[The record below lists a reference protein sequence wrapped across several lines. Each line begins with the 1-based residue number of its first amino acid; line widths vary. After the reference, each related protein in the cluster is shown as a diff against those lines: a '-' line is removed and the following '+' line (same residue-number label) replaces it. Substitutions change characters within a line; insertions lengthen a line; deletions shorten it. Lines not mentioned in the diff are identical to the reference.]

1 MSRPLGLALPTD
13 WSMLPC
19 EQRLKLWLRS
29 EGLTLTDLARK
40 LGVHKSAPGKWLVSC
55 TEPLPEKRRVYL
67 ASIGMPIELFPL
79 SNILTNSPKRIHEE
93 AWTNWR
99 KD

>member
-1 MSRPLGLALPTD
+1 MSRPRGLALPTD
-13 WSMLPC
+13 WSMLPR

-55 TEPLPEKRRVYL
+55 TERIPDYRKYQLLRLGLPCEFVQQ
-67 ASIGMPIELFPL
+67 
-79 SNILTNSPKRIHEE
+79 TVH
-93 AWTNWR
+93 
-99 KD
+99 